1 MQLMTHLLYNQSQMA
16 SLLLV
21 DSPAGV
27 GYSYADNEDDYTTND
42 TSRVVDLYDFLS
54 KVRMVYDQQYIVTQP
69 NFSYSHDV
77 VLVPVVC

>member
-1 MQLMTHLLYNQSQMA
+1 MA
-16 SLLLV
+16 SLILV

-27 GYSYADNEDDYTTND
+27 GYSYADTADDYTTND

-77 VLVPVVC
+77 VLVPVVCGIF